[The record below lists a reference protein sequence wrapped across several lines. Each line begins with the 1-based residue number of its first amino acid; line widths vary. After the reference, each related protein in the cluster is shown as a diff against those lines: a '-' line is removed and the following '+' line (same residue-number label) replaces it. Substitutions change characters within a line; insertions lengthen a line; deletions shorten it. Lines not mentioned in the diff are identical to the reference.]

1 MAKNWRSKAKK
12 SKMQKIPI
20 TASTLKVKKVTPTSS
35 LNSVIRLTGRVNK
48 RINDINIKY
57 GKRSWATDKL
67 LTKLDVKGIDVVRGG
82 KIKIPKNLS
91 EQKLKLV
98 ESALKKFLNMKT
110 SNVRG
115 IADTIKKQKKNIK
128 TSLSDMDN
136 EITDKEAE
144 TLYNFFEDKDFNRI
158 TDYLPASDTWAILE
172 DAKTK
177 GYDEKQF
184 INSIKNYIDVGND
197 MDMILSLSNIYN
209 KYVSV

>member
-1 MAKNWRSKAKK
+1 MAKKYWTFKG
-12 SKMQKIPI
+12 QKIPVKKYN
-20 TASTLKVKKVTPTSS
+20 LKVKKVTPQSTF
-35 LNSVIRLTGRVNK
+35 NKVVRLTGRVNR
-48 RINDINIKY
+48 RINEINNTY
-57 GKRSWATDKL
+57 GKRSWATNKL
-67 LTKLDVKGIDVVRGG
+67 LNRLDVKGIDVVRGG

-98 ESALKKFLNMKT
+98 ESALNNFLKMKT

-115 IADTIKKQKKNIK
+115 IEDVIKRQKKNIK
-128 TSLSDMDN
+128 TSLSDMD
-136 EITDKEAE
+136 KELTNKEVE

-158 TDYLPASDTWAILE
+158 TDMLPASDAWAILE

>member
-1 MAKNWRSKAKK
+1 MPVKK
-12 SKMQKIPI
+12 YN
-20 TASTLKVKKVTPTSS
+20 LKVKKVSPQSTF
-35 LNSVIRLTGRVNK
+35 NRVVRLTGRVNR
-48 RINDINIKY
+48 RINEINNTY
-57 GKRSWATDKL
+57 GKRSWATNKL
-67 LTKLDVKGIDVVRGG
+67 LNRLDVKGIDVVRGG

-98 ESALKKFLNMKT
+98 ESALNNFLKMKT

-115 IADTIKKQKKNIK
+115 IEDVIKRQKKNIK
-128 TSLSDMDN
+128 TSLSDMD
-136 EITDKEAE
+136 KELTNKEVE

-158 TDYLPASDTWAILE
+158 TDMLPASDAWAILE

>member
-1 MAKNWRSKAKK
+1 MIKVAKK
-12 SKMQKIPI
+12 YWTFKGQKLP
-20 TASTLKVKKVTPTSS
+20 VKKYNLKTKVTSNTRF
-35 LNSVIRLTGRVNK
+35 NKVVRLTGRVNK
-48 RINDINIKY
+48 RINEINVAY
-57 GKRSWATDKL
+57 GKRSWATNKL
-67 LTKLDVKGIDVVRGG
+67 LSRLDVKGIDVVRGG

-98 ESALKKFLNMKT
+98 ESALNNFLKMKT
-110 SNVRG
+110 SSVKG
-115 IADTIKKQKKNIK
+115 ISDVIKRQKKNIK
-128 TSLSDMDN
+128 TSLSDMDR
-136 EITDKEAE
+136 ELTDKEAE

-158 TDYLPASDTWAILE
+158 TDYLPASDAWAILE

-197 MDMILSLSNIYN
+197 MDMIMSLSNIYN